1 MRALVEQLF
10 ATRMP
15 YVCPHGRPVVLK
27 IPVTELD
34 RRFGR
39 TS

>member
-1 MRALVEQLF
+1 
-10 ATRMP
+10 MP
-15 YVCPHGRPVVLK
+15 YVCPHGRPVVLR
-27 IPVTELD
+27 ISLDELD